1 MFSRAA
7 IPAPAGISDPE
18 KVFGD
23 LRIRT
28 LKVAGGSQAAGK
40 TLRELDAWKTYGVG
54 ILAIRRGT
62 SAITAPAPDLPVR
75 PGDFLILY
83 GADENIQ
90 KFLPLVGGDTGDP
103 LGDCSPATPG

>member
-1 MFSRAA
+1 MIVDTSLIVMR
-7 IPAPAGISDPE
+7 IISP
-18 KVFGD
+18 G
-23 LRIRT
+23 
-28 LKVAGGSQAAGK
+28 AGGSEAAGK

-62 SAITAPAPDLPVR
+62 SAIAAPAPDLPVR

-90 KFLPLVGGDTGDP
+90 KFLPLVGGDAGDP
-103 LGDCSPATPG
+103 PADHPGTHSA